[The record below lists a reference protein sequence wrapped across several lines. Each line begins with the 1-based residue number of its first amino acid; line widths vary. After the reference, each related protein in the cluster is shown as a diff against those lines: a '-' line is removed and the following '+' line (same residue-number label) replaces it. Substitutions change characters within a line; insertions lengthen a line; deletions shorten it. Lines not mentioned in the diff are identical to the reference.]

1 MLLISSNDIKIDHTK
16 VAGYG
21 REDREY
27 DSQYLNLSRPKKLV
41 LEYKKKSHKLN

>member
-27 DSQYLNLSRPKKLV
+27 DSQYLNLSRPKNWRWNIKRNLT
-41 LEYKKKSHKLN
+41 N